1 MKVGVVGGGMLGLT
15 LSLRLLQRG
24 HTVELFEAAPQLGGL
39 ACAQDYGAFV
49 WDRFYHVILAQD
61 LKLIGLLQELGLGRD
76 LRFTR
81 TGTGYYTHG
90 RLFPMSSSLDFLRFP
105 HLSPVDKAR
114 LGLLVTYATRVADPW
129 PLYNVS
135 AADWLT
141 KICGRRAYQEFWQ
154 PLLRAKF
161 GPFHDKV
168 AAVFIWATLTR
179 LFGARS
185 SVAGSETMGYVRGGG
200 YSRVWR
206 RFEEVLRRRGARLHM
221 GAPVQRIEQR
231 STPARA
237 GEPVGATEP
246 ARAAES
252 QTPGCR
258 VRYRGSDGVE
268 AICDCDQVIFTGP
281 TPLARR
287 VVAPELLPVVRQAE
301 QDYPAAAHYLGVA
314 CLVLALPRPLTP
326 YYVTNV
332 GDASIQLTG
341 VIEMTTMVD
350 RVDETAGLHLVYLPR
365 YLDSEDPRLL
375 APDAELI
382 GPLVDEGVRRI
393 FPHFDLSEARYVG
406 LHRARHVQALPLTRA
421 EPVRPRPLPLLQ
433 RPLQILNTSMLS
445 CATLN
450 NNEVVGQVEGFVERN
465 GGVLGVGDFG

>member
-1 MKVGVVGGGMLGLT
+1 MKVGVVGGGMLGLS

-39 ACAQDYGAFV
+39 ACAHDYGSFV

-61 LKLIGLLQELGLGRD
+61 LHLIGLLTELGLGRD
-76 LRFTR
+76 LRFVH

-90 RLFPMSSSLDFLRFP
+90 RLYPMNGSLDFLRFP
-105 HLSPVDKAR
+105 HLSLVDKVR
-114 LGLLVTYATRVADPW
+114 LGGLVTWATRVADPW

-135 AADWLT
+135 AAEWLT
-141 KICGRRAYQEFWQ
+141 RFVGRRGYREFWE

-161 GPFHDKV
+161 GPFHDQV

-206 RFEEVLRRRGARLHM
+206 RFGEVLAGLGATLHLST
-221 GAPVQRIEQR
+221 PVRRIE
-231 STPARA
+231 PGPVDGRA
-237 GEPVGATEP
+237 T
-246 ARAAES
+246 AA
-252 QTPGCR
+252 QGCR
-258 VRYRGSDGVE
+258 LRYKDRSGADV
-268 AICDCDQVIFTGP
+268 ACDCDQVIFTGP

-287 VVAPELLPVVRQAE
+287 VVAPELMAVVRQAE
-301 QDYPAAAHYLGVA
+301 QEYPAAEHYLGVA

-326 YYVTNV
+326 YYVTNI
-332 GDASIQLTG
+332 GDPAVKLTG
-341 VIEMTTMVD
+341 LVEMTSMVD
-350 RVDETAGLHLVYLPR
+350 RLDETDGLHLVYLPR
-365 YLDSEDPRLL
+365 YLDSTDPLL
-375 APDAELI
+375 QAPDQQLI
-382 GPLVDEGVRRI
+382 GPMIEQGLGRML
-393 FPHFDLSEARYVG
+393 PHFDLTAARYVG
-406 LHRARHVQALPLTRA
+406 LHRARHVQALPL
-421 EPVRPRPLPLLQ
+421 VRDEAVRQRPLPLLR

-450 NNEVVGQVEGFVERN
+450 NNEVVGQVEAFMQRN
-465 GGVLGVGDFG
+465 EATLGPASRSTP